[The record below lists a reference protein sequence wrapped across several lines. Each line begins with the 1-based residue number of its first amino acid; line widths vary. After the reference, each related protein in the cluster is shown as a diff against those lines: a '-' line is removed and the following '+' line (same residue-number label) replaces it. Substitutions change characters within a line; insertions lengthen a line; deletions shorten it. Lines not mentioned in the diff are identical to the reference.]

1 MGEVI
6 YGRPLER
13 LLIEAIFDP
22 ILTFLGSFKT
32 ITYLFLFISLLWN
45 SNPGSHPKAKIVQIT
60 TIIAFRA
67 VEITQ
72 IVLAKIFFIRI
83 VWLSV
88 SFSWLNHWT
97 FFKDW
102 KYLIKLFW
110 NKLLN
115 KTQHCII
122 SIYSSFE
129 VISRNQLEQCV
140 VYSVKNIF
148 VILTLIQSNTT
159 TQIIPKIVSLTLID
173 SIFRMTSIHF
183 PRIPKYKQNN
193 CK

>member
-22 ILTFLGSFKT
+22 ILTFLGSFKP
-32 ITYLFLFISLLWN
+32 ITYLFLFISLLPN

-102 KYLIKLFW
+102 KYLIKNILKW
-110 NKLLN
+110 IT

-129 VISRNQLEQCV
+129 VIFRNKLEQCV
-140 VYSVKNIF
+140 VYISNILSKIYLLF
-148 VILTLIQSNTT
+148 LPSYKVIR
-159 TQIIPKIVSLTLID
+159 PHK
-173 SIFRMTSIHF
+173 
-183 PRIPKYKQNN
+183 
-193 CK
+193 